1 MTDRRPEPS
10 AATDDS
16 AQDSVQAL
24 AHDVAERIGWERET
38 GVAGYPPSAG
48 PRAPE
53 KPSPPKRTF
62 TLQPERAQA
71 SSERLDPG
79 PALLELRT
87 EIGDCTRCPLS
98 EGRTKLVFGEGSPHA
113 RLVFVGEGP
122 GRDEDLSGRPF
133 VGAAGQLLDR
143 IISAIGLEREDVYIC
158 NIVKCRPP
166 GNRDPEPEET
176 AVCGRFVRRQLE
188 IIRPEVVVALG
199 KPSAQFLLGT
209 DQPISRLR
217 GRFHEQGGLL
227 IMPTYHPA
235 YLLRNQ
241 GAKRPVWEDMKQ
253 VRDRLGLESPP
264 G

>member
-1 MTDRRPEPS
+1 MTDRRTEPS
-10 AATDDS
+10 VAAS
-16 AQDSVQAL
+16 HVASDSVHEL
-24 AHDVAERIGWERET
+24 ARDVAERIRWERET
-38 GVAGYPPSAG
+38 GVAGYPPGAG

-53 KPSPPKRTF
+53 RPNPPARAFALRPEQAPSPGGR
-62 TLQPERAQA
+62 
-71 SSERLDPG
+71 SDPG
-79 PALLELRT
+79 PALLELRA

-98 EGRTKLVFGEGSPHA
+98 EGRTKLVFGEGSPQA

-122 GRDEDLSGRPF
+122 GRDEDRSGRPF

-143 IISAIGLEREDVYIC
+143 IISAIGLAREDVYIC

-166 GNRDPEPEET
+166 GNRDPEPAET
-176 AVCGRFVRRQLE
+176 TVCGRFVKRQLA

-199 KPSAQFLLGT
+199 KPSAQFLLDT

-217 GRFHEQGGLL
+217 GRFHEQDGLL
-227 IMPTYHPA
+227 IMPTFHPA

-253 VRDRLGLESPP
+253 VRDRLGLEGPSR
-264 G
+264 